1 MGYNVS
7 YKNGAN
13 GISNFIKGRPSN
25 LWDFVCDHPII
36 SFLIADKVITG
47 VVNIVNGKVNGREI
61 DTDKLKEWM
70 TGMTTTT
77 SESIVCLQNQ
87 IDDLKK
93 DQQLN
98 EGRLEALEKA
108 DDRFEELLNKLI
120 EVTNI
125 DISDVGSGSDKI
137 VVDEADTEVKD

>member
-1 MGYNVS
+1 MNYNVS
-7 YKNGAN
+7 YKNGVN
-13 GISNFIKGRPSN
+13 GTSNFIKGKPSG

-47 VVNIVNGKVNGREI
+47 VVNIVNGKVNGRGV

-77 SESIVCLQNQ
+77 SESINCLQNQ

-93 DQQLN
+93 
-98 EGRLEALEKA
+98 A
-108 DDRFEELLNKLI
+108 DDHFEELINKLI

-125 DISDVGSGSDKI
+125 DVSDVGSDSDKI
-137 VVDEADTEVKD
+137 IVDEADTEVKD

>member
-1 MGYNVS
+1 MNYNVS
-7 YKNGAN
+7 YKNGVN
-13 GISNFIKGRPSN
+13 GTSNFIKGRPSG

-36 SFLIADKVITG
+36 SFLIADKIITG
-47 VVNIVNGKVNGREI
+47 VVNIVNGKVNGRGV

-77 SESIVCLQNQ
+77 SESIDCLQNQ

-93 DQQLN
+93 
-98 EGRLEALEKA
+98 A
-108 DDRFEELLNKLI
+108 DDHFEELINKLI

-125 DISDVGSGSDKI
+125 DVSDVGSDSDKI
-137 VVDEADTEVKD
+137 IVDEADTEVKD